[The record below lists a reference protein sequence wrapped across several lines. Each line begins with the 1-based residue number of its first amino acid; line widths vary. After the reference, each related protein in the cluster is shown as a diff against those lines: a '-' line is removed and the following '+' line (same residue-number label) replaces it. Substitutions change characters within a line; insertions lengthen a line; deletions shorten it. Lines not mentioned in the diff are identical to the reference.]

1 MTTFVRGR
9 TVTTSDALVVV
20 DAGLAVGIHRFQ
32 LVVVSNDGR
41 QSAPDMVDV
50 VVAREVVIPVPVR
63 PPVTRPPVIPVVP
76 PTGDPVGTRI
86 RTPAKPR
93 KTRARKPAKSRSE
106 T

>member
-1 MTTFVRGR
+1 MTAFVRGR
-9 TVTTSDALVVV
+9 TVKTSDALVVV

-63 PPVTRPPVIPVVP
+63 PPVTRPPVIPVR

-93 KTRARKPAKSRSE
+93 ETRARKPEKSRSE